1 MSEFNVNDNYD
12 WYRYNNYTRA
22 WIIPS
27 VPTTPPSVSPE
38 WTTRTTPLKDYYNE
52 IKALW
57 TKPKLQHDDLE
68 LKPTTNNTNEKE
80 TNNMTEFMNG
90 MFGKVAPG
98 MCRITMKGNIAIKTS
113 NGDYKYYN
121 VKTGRLTN
129 CSNFVFDIGQDFFF
143 VVPTT
148 KVAIG
153 DVILVNKKPKCVIEI
168 AKNKI
173 TVVNYDDSTVETIL
187 PERHIFMGSV
197 YFYGKIVSMF
207 GKSLTS
213 KKGPNSI
220 FKYMMMSEMMKGNNG
235 SNNFGN
241 MLPMM
246 MFMNGGSSFDDMFDF
261 DFEGEVLTD
270 EDEKAEDETESEEE
284 E

>member
-1 MSEFNVNDNYD
+1 MSKFDVNNCDYART
-12 WYRYNNYTRA
+12 WTTRT
-22 WIIPS
+22 I
-27 VPTTPPSVSPE
+27 PTTPPE
-38 WTTRTTPLKDYYNE
+38 DYYNAF
-52 IKALW
+52 KALW
-57 TKPKLQHDDLE
+57 TMPTTQHDDLE

-207 GKSLTS
+207 GKSLAG

-220 FKYMMMSEMMKGNNG
+220 FKYMMMSEMLKGNSG
-235 SNNFGN
+235 SSNNFGN

-246 MFMNGGSSFDDMFDF
+246 MFMNGGGGFDEMFDF
-261 DFEGEVLTD
+261 DFEGEAVTE
-270 EDEKAEDETESEEE
+270 EDEATDETESEDEE
-284 E
+284 

>member
-1 MSEFNVNDNYD
+1 MSEFDVNDYYGWN
-12 WYRYNNYTRA
+12 RYNNYTR
-22 WIIPS
+22 
-27 VPTTPPSVSPE
+27 T
-38 WTTRTTPLKDYYNE
+38 WTTTTPLTAPSTMPPSATPLEDYYNAV
-52 IKALW
+52 KALW
-57 TKPKLQHDDLE
+57 LVPKPQNDNLVLE
-68 LKPTTNNTNEKE
+68 PTTNNTNEKE

-235 SNNFGN
+235 SSNNFGN

-246 MFMNGGSSFDDMFDF
+246 MFMNGGSGFDDMFDF
-261 DFEGEVLTD
+261 DFEGEAVTE
-270 EDEKAEDETESEEE
+270 EDEATDETESEDEE
-284 E
+284 